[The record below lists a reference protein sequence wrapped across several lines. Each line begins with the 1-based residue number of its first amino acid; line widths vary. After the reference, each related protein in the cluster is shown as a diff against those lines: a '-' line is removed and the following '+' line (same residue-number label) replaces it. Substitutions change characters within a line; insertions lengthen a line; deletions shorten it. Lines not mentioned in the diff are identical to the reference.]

1 MSSGLGLRPEQ
12 VSRLRDEY
20 EANPKQDKAEK
31 PKGRKAEKQ
40 QCHQATQPPSCQREI
55 AFFFLPISLNPM
67 PKNTT
72 PSVNTDRRRHLK
84 TQLALAWTA
93 AGALTGSSLF
103 AADGVKVNY
112 PTRPIKMIVPWPPG
126 QATDLAARVLS
137 QEMSKL
143 IGTQIIIDNK
153 AGAGGGIGTDA
164 VAKSAPD
171 GYTILAGSSG
181 PVTVSPLLLKT
192 PYDVDKELIPVAM
205 IGLSPYVL
213 VTATNFPAKDIKELV
228 ELFKSNPG
236 KYTFATSGT
245 GATAHLITE
254 AFNAALGIQ
263 GIHIPYKGSIPA
275 LTDVVSG
282 QVHYCIETAASV
294 MPLIRGGKLKA
305 YGVSLE
311 KGSAVTPGITAM
323 ATSLDLPG
331 FDMGA
336 WLGLMVPTGTP
347 KEVIEKIA
355 IATEKAMTSAEV
367 KQSFNTI
374 ALEIDYRRS
383 DEFIKYLKNIR
394 TAFAEVIKK
403 NNIKVDA

>member
-1 MSSGLGLRPEQ
+1 MSLDPNQTVLLPNSSIDPKR
-12 VSRLRDEY
+12 REY
-20 EANPKQDKAEK
+20 LKA
-31 PKGRKAEKQ
+31 Q
-40 QCHQATQPPSCQREI
+40 M
-55 AFFFLPISLNPM
+55 L
-67 PKNTT
+67 
-72 PSVNTDRRRHLK
+72 
-84 TQLALAWTA
+84 LALAS
-93 AGALTGSSLF
+93 TGLLGMPRAF
-103 AADGVKVNY
+103 AADAPKSNY

-137 QEMSKL
+137 QEMTKL

-164 VAKSAPD
+164 VAKSAAD

-181 PVTVSPLLLKT
+181 PVTVSPLLQKT
-192 PYDVDKELIPVAM
+192 PYDVEKELIPVAM
-205 IGLSPYVL
+205 LGLSPYVL
-213 VTATNFPAKDIKELV
+213 VTAMNFPAKDIKELV
-228 ELFKSNPG
+228 DMFKASPG

-294 MPLIRGGKLKA
+294 MPLIRGGKLKP

-311 KGSAVTPGITAM
+311 KGSSVTPGIPAM
-323 ATSLDLPG
+323 SSVLDLPG

-347 KEVIEKIA
+347 KDVIEKIA
-355 IATEKAMTSAEV
+355 LATEKAMSSAEV
-367 KQSFNTI
+367 KQAFNTI

-383 DEFIKYLKNIR
+383 DEFIKYLKNIKN
-394 TAFAEVIKK
+394 AFSDVIKK

>member
-1 MSSGLGLRPEQ
+1 MPFSFFYLLPFI
-12 VSRLRDEY
+12 LI
-20 EANPKQDKAEK
+20 KA
-31 PKGRKAEKQ
+31 
-40 QCHQATQPPSCQREI
+40 
-55 AFFFLPISLNPM
+55 M
-67 PKNTT
+67 PKYPTPSQLLASNTT
-72 PSVNTDRRRHLK
+72 VNPERRHYLK
-84 TQLALAWTA
+84 TQLALAL
-93 AGALTGSSLF
+93 AGAGTITGSSAL
-103 AADGVKVNY
+103 AADVVKVNY
-112 PTRPIKMIVPWPPG
+112 PIRPIKMVVPWPPG

-137 QEMSKL
+137 QELSKL

-164 VAKSAPD
+164 VAKSTPD

-181 PVTVSPLLLKT
+181 PVTVSPLLQKT
-192 PYDVDKELIPVAM
+192 PYDVEKELIPLAM
-205 IGLSPYVL
+205 LGLSPYVL
-213 VTATNFPAKDIKELV
+213 VTATNFPSKDIKELV

-263 GIHIPYKGSIPA
+263 GVHIPYKGSIPA

-311 KGSAVTPGITAM
+311 KGSSVTPGITAM

-355 IATEKAMTSAEV
+355 IATEKAMSSPEV
-367 KQSFNTI
+367 KQAFNTI

-383 DEFIKYLKNIR
+383 DEFIKYLKNIK
-394 TAFAEVIKK
+394 TAFADVIKK

>member
-1 MSSGLGLRPEQ
+1 MPKHHPNSQAPIEQLSVNEHRRLHLKTHLALALASTGALSSGLSLAAETSK
-12 VSRLRDEY
+12 VS
-20 EANPKQDKAEK
+20 
-31 PKGRKAEKQ
+31 
-40 QCHQATQPPSCQREI
+40 
-55 AFFFLPISLNPM
+55 
-67 PKNTT
+67 
-72 PSVNTDRRRHLK
+72 
-84 TQLALAWTA
+84 
-93 AGALTGSSLF
+93 
-103 AADGVKVNY
+103 Y

-164 VAKSAPD
+164 VAKSPPD

-181 PVTVSPLLLKT
+181 PVTVSPLLQKT
-192 PYDVDKELIPVAM
+192 PYDVERELIPVAM
-205 IGLSPYVL
+205 LGLSPYVL
-213 VTATNFPAKDIKELV
+213 VTAMNFPAKDIKELV
-228 ELFKSNPG
+228 ELFKANPG

-263 GIHIPYKGSIPA
+263 GVHIPYKGSIPA

-294 MPLIRGGKLKA
+294 MPLIRAGKLKA

-311 KGSAVTPGITAM
+311 KGSSVAPGIVAM
-323 ATSLDLPG
+323 ASSLDLPG

-355 IATEKAMTSAEV
+355 IATEKAMSSNEV
-367 KQSFNTI
+367 KQAFNTI

-383 DEFIKYLKNIR
+383 DEFIKYLKNIK
-394 TAFAEVIKK
+394 TAFADVIKK
-403 NNIKVDA
+403 NSIKLDT

>member
-1 MSSGLGLRPEQ
+1 
-12 VSRLRDEY
+12 
-20 EANPKQDKAEK
+20 
-31 PKGRKAEKQ
+31 
-40 QCHQATQPPSCQREI
+40 
-55 AFFFLPISLNPM
+55 M
-67 PKNTT
+67 PKS
-72 PSVNTDRRRHLK
+72 PSPSELMNSIASTNQERRRYLK
-84 TQLALAWTA
+84 AQLAMALVGS
-93 AGALTGSSLF
+93 GAVSVTSTF
-103 AADGVKVNY
+103 AADAVKINY

-137 QEMSKL
+137 QELSKL
-143 IGTQIIIDNK
+143 IGAQIIIDNK

-164 VAKSAPD
+164 VAKSVPD

-181 PVTVSPLLLKT
+181 PVTVSPLLQKT
-192 PYDVDKELIPVAM
+192 PYDVEKELIPVAM
-205 IGLSPYVL
+205 LGLSPYVL
-213 VTATNFPAKDIKELV
+213 VTATNFPSKDIKELV

-263 GIHIPYKGSIPA
+263 GVHIPYKGSIPA

-294 MPLIRGGKLKA
+294 MPLIRAGKLKA

-311 KGSAVTPGITAM
+311 KGSSVTPGITAM
-323 ATSLDLPG
+323 ASSLDLPG

-347 KEVIEKIA
+347 KDVIEKIA
-355 IATEKAMTSAEV
+355 VATEKAMSSSEV
-367 KQSFNTI
+367 KQAFNTI

-383 DEFIKYLKNIR
+383 DEFIKYLKNIK

-403 NNIKVDA
+403 NNIKLDA

>member
-1 MSSGLGLRPEQ
+1 
-12 VSRLRDEY
+12 
-20 EANPKQDKAEK
+20 
-31 PKGRKAEKQ
+31 
-40 QCHQATQPPSCQREI
+40 
-55 AFFFLPISLNPM
+55 M
-67 PKNTT
+67 PKS
-72 PSVNTDRRRHLK
+72 PSPSELMNSSASTNQERRRYLK
-84 TQLALAWTA
+84 AQLAMALVGS
-93 AGALTGSSLF
+93 GAVSVTSTF
-103 AADGVKVNY
+103 AADAVKINY

-137 QEMSKL
+137 QELSKL
-143 IGTQIIIDNK
+143 IGAQIIIDNK

-181 PVTVSPLLLKT
+181 PVTVSPLLQKT
-192 PYDVDKELIPVAM
+192 PYDVEKELIPVAM
-205 IGLSPYVL
+205 LGLSPYVL
-213 VTATNFPAKDIKELV
+213 VTATNFPSKDIKELV

-263 GIHIPYKGSIPA
+263 GVHIPYKGSIPA

-294 MPLIRGGKLKA
+294 MPLIRAGKLKA

-311 KGSAVTPGITAM
+311 KGSSVTPGITAM
-323 ATSLDLPG
+323 ASSLDLPG

-347 KEVIEKIA
+347 KDVIEKIA
-355 IATEKAMTSAEV
+355 VATEKAMSSSEV
-367 KQSFNTI
+367 KQAFNTI

-383 DEFIKYLKNIR
+383 DEFIKYLKNIK

-403 NNIKVDA
+403 NNIKLDA

>member
-1 MSSGLGLRPEQ
+1 
-12 VSRLRDEY
+12 
-20 EANPKQDKAEK
+20 
-31 PKGRKAEKQ
+31 
-40 QCHQATQPPSCQREI
+40 
-55 AFFFLPISLNPM
+55 M
-67 PKNTT
+67 PKS
-72 PSVNTDRRRHLK
+72 PSPSELMNSIASTNQERRRYLK
-84 TQLALAWTA
+84 AQLAMALVGS
-93 AGALTGSSLF
+93 GAVSVTSTF
-103 AADGVKVNY
+103 AADAVKINY

-137 QEMSKL
+137 QELSKL
-143 IGTQIIIDNK
+143 IGAQIIIDNK

-181 PVTVSPLLLKT
+181 PVTVSPLLQKT
-192 PYDVDKELIPVAM
+192 PYDVEKELIPVAM
-205 IGLSPYVL
+205 LGLSPYVL
-213 VTATNFPAKDIKELV
+213 VTATNFPSKDIKELV

-263 GIHIPYKGSIPA
+263 GVHIPYKGSIPA

-294 MPLIRGGKLKA
+294 MPLIRAGKLKA

-311 KGSAVTPGITAM
+311 KGSSVTPGITAM
-323 ATSLDLPG
+323 ASSLDLPG

-347 KEVIEKIA
+347 KDVIEKIA
-355 IATEKAMTSAEV
+355 VATEKAMSSSEV
-367 KQSFNTI
+367 KQAFNTI

-383 DEFIKYLKNIR
+383 DEFIKYLKNIK

-403 NNIKVDA
+403 NNIKLDA

>member
-1 MSSGLGLRPEQ
+1 
-12 VSRLRDEY
+12 
-20 EANPKQDKAEK
+20 
-31 PKGRKAEKQ
+31 
-40 QCHQATQPPSCQREI
+40 
-55 AFFFLPISLNPM
+55 M
-67 PKNTT
+67 PKSLVNRSSLLSTT
-72 PSVNTDRRRHLK
+72 AFNVQRRRHLK
-84 TQLALAWTA
+84 VQFALALAGSGVLSSTLARA
-93 AGALTGSSLF
+93 AES
-103 AADGVKVNY
+103 VKISF
-112 PTRPIKMIVPWPPG
+112 PTRPIKMVVPWPPG

-137 QEMSKL
+137 QELSKV

-153 AGAGGGIGTDA
+153 AGAGGGIGTDS

-181 PVTVSPLLLKT
+181 PVTVSPLLQKT
-192 PYDVDKELIPVAM
+192 PYDVEKELIPVAM
-205 IGLSPYVL
+205 LGLSPYVL
-213 VTATNFPAKDIKELV
+213 VTATNFPAKDIKDLV
-228 ELFKSNPG
+228 ELFKANPG

-263 GIHIPYKGSIPA
+263 GVHIPYKGSIPA

-294 MPLIRGGKLKA
+294 MPLIRAGKLKA

-311 KGSAVTPGITAM
+311 KGSTVTPGITAM
-323 ATSLDLPG
+323 SSSLDLPG

-355 IATEKAMTSAEV
+355 NATEKAMTSAEV
-367 KQSFNTI
+367 KQAFNTI

-383 DEFIKYLKNIR
+383 DEFIKYLKSIKS
-394 TAFAEVIKK
+394 AFAEVIKK
-403 NNIKVDA
+403 NNIKLDS